1 MTLISLLG
9 IARSA
14 LLTHQRA
21 LDVTGHNVA
30 NAMTP
35 GYSRQQLD
43 LAAAVPSESPWG
55 PLGRGVTDAG
65 VTRVRDWLHDATV
78 RRETGLLGHSQTLG
92 THLGQVEAAINEPS
106 EYGIAASLDGL
117 FNAFSELANDPSSSV
132 HRGLVRQNASRLV
145 DQLHLLDENLVETGR
160 NALAEMNATVDDV
173 NRIASEIAS
182 LNQLILSSGGPNNSA
197 PDLEDQRDIL
207 IDQLSESM
215 GVRVLQRD
223 DGTVGVA
230 AGDTLLVD
238 GGMAQTLEVRALAGG
253 GTGIGV
259 VGGSDVDPRS
269 GSLLAL
275 AEVLNVELPGLRA
288 NLDQFAAAL
297 VTEVNAI
304 HNSGF
309 TATGATNVDFFD
321 PAGVTAHTIALSA
334 AVQSSADEIAA
345 GGTTAAGDGDVAL
358 QIAALR
364 STSIASLGG
373 TSMGDFYTSTVTSF
387 GSRVLDVQQNA
398 AVHQTLVDR
407 AETVR
412 ASSNGVNV
420 DEEMVMLIAQQQA
433 FAAAARLVTVADE
446 MVTEILRMV

>member
-1 MTLISLLG
+1 
-9 IARSA
+9 
-14 LLTHQRA
+14 
-21 LDVTGHNVA
+21 
-30 NAMTP
+30 
-35 GYSRQQLD
+35 
-43 LAAAVPSESPWG
+43 
-55 PLGRGVTDAG
+55 LGRGVTDTG
-65 VTRVRDWLHDATV
+65 ITRVRDWLHDASL

-92 THLGQVEAAINEPS
+92 TFLGQVEAAINEPS

-132 HRGLVRQNASRLV
+132 HRGLVQQHARRLT
-145 DQLHLLDENLVETGR
+145 DQLHLLDENLAETGR
-160 NALAEMNATVDDV
+160 NALAEMNATVGDV

-182 LNQLILSSGGPNNSA
+182 LNQMILASGGPNNSA
-197 PDLEDQRDIL
+197 ADLEDQRDML
-207 IDQLSESM
+207 IDQLSESV

-223 DGTVGVA
+223 DGTVGIA

-238 GGMAQTLEVRALAGG
+238 AGMAQTLEVRALAGG
-253 GTGIGV
+253 GTGVGV
-259 VGGSDVDPRS
+259 VGGSDVDPRA

-275 AEVLNVELPGLRA
+275 SEVLNVELPGLRSS
-288 NLDQFAAAL
+288 LDQFAEAL

-334 AVQSSADEIAA
+334 AVENSADEIAA
-345 GGTTAAGDGDVAL
+345 GGTTAAGDGDVSL

-364 STSIASLGG
+364 STSIASLGA

-387 GSRVLDVQQNA
+387 GSRVLGVQQNA

-407 AETVR
+407 AQMVR

-420 DEEMVMLIAQQQA
+420 DEEMIMLIAQQQA